1 MVVLVVKNPP
11 ANGGWKEAWVW
22 SLGWE
27 DLLEKGR
34 QPTPGFLPGES
45 HGERNLAGY
54 SPWRHEELDTTETT
68 LLSAYNGLHGK
79 GIFKIMDM
87 CMYKTD
93 SLYCTLETHTT
104 LLHFL
109 LTLEALVMLVGTF
122 GRQLKPSQHFFC
134 KRVALVSWAIARW
147 DPDKPHAYSRKVLHH
162 TVIIQLIILFALQS

>member
-11 ANGGWKEAWVW
+11 ANGGWKEAWVR

-34 QPTPGFLPGES
+34 HPIPGFLSGES

-54 SPWRHEELDTTETT
+54 SPCCHEELDATETT

-109 LTLEALVMLVGTF
+109 LTLEALVMLVGHVWQTIKAKSAF
-122 GRQLKPSQHFFC
+122 LLQKSCLGQLSHSQV
-134 KRVALVSWAIARW
+134 R
-147 DPDKPHAYSRKVLHH
+147 P
-162 TVIIQLIILFALQS
+162 